1 MAYQAKTTLTDAS
14 VHAFLA
20 AIEDP
25 ARRADCTILLDLM
38 ARLTGEPAR
47 MWGPSI
53 VGFGRYDYKYE
64 SGHTGSSFRTGFSPR
79 KANLTLYI
87 MPGYADFGPILA
99 RLGKHTTGKSCLYIK
114 TLADIDMA
122 VLKELL
128 LAGLARMD
136 TLYPG

>member
-14 VHAFLA
+14 VDAFLA
-20 AIEDP
+20 AIENP
-25 ARRADCTILLDLM
+25 ARRADCAILLGLM

-53 VGFGRYDYKYE
+53 IGFGHYDYAYE
-64 SGHTGSSFRTGFSPR
+64 SGHSGSSFRTGFSPR

-122 VLKELL
+122 VLEELL

-136 TLYPG
+136 ALYPK